1 MSLVVLILELIPVAL
16 DFVKWLEALLEKHVG
31 DFYATGDD
39 AADARTLLACVLADP
54 ELDGHPVRW
63 AMVRILYHDGPAAI
77 AAKSKLPAADAGWL
91 AGLAALAG

>member
-1 MSLVVLILELIPVAL
+1 MSIIVTLIL
-16 DFVKWLEALLEKHVG
+16 ALLPVVMQWLIDLLQKH
-31 DFYATGDD
+31 AATLQPTGDD

-77 AAKSKLPAADAGWL
+77 AAKSKLPAADVERL
-91 AGLAALAG
+91 AGLAALAGD